1 MQSRECLKRI
11 WNKVKI
17 WMVKYPEIECL
28 SIIRSKY
35 KKSRPNDVVMSVR
48 NISIDFQANF
58 SQKRSPRFYA
68 ITILSLL
75 TSDLL

>member
-17 WMVKYPEIECL
+17 WIVKYPEIECL
-28 SIIRSKY
+28 SIIRSKH

-58 SQKRSPRFYA
+58 SQKRSLRFYA

>member
-28 SIIRSKY
+28 SIIHSKY

-58 SQKRSPRFYA
+58 SQKRSLRFYA

>member
-17 WMVKYPEIECL
+17 WIVKYPEIECL
-28 SIIRSKY
+28 SIIHSKY

-48 NISIDFQANF
+48 NISIKRIFPKNEAFDFM
-58 SQKRSPRFYA
+58 R
-68 ITILSLL
+68 
-75 TSDLL
+75 